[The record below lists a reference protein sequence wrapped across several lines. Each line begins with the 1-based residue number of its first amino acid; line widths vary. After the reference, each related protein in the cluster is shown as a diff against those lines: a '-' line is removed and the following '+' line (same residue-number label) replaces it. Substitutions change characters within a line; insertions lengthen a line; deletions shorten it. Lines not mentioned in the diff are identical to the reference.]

1 MSDTTGRDDRDFADD
16 RNDRDDRTDHTDR
29 TDRDDRDF
37 ADDANEQARLR
48 AEHNRELGV
57 DPFFEGANI
66 TESDGPDL
74 EAGDDLDTGG
84 GFRTRRD

>member
-1 MSDTTGRDDRDFADD
+1 MPDTPERDDRDFPDD
-16 RNDRDDRTDHTDR
+16 DD
-29 TDRDDRDF
+29 
-37 ADDANEQARLR
+37 EQARLR
-48 AEHNRELGV
+48 REHDRELDV

-84 GFRTRRD
+84 GHRTPR

>member
-1 MSDTTGRDDRDFADD
+1 MSDSGARRDQEPFDERTRREDGSLRDDRDYADD
-16 RNDRDDRTDHTDR
+16 P
-29 TDRDDRDF
+29 
-37 ADDANEQARLR
+37 NEQARLR
-48 AEHNRELGV
+48 AEHARELGV

-84 GFRTRRD
+84 GHRTPRG

>member
-1 MSDTTGRDDRDFADD
+1 MSDTTGRDDRDFD
-16 RNDRDDRTDHTDR
+16 
-29 TDRDDRDF
+29 
-37 ADDANEQARLR
+37 DDANEQKRLR
-48 AEHNRELGV
+48 ADRDKELGV

-84 GFRTRRD
+84 GHRTPRD

>member
-1 MSDTTGRDDRDFADD
+1 MSDTSGRDDRGIDDDWRLHDD
-16 RNDRDDRTDHTDR
+16 RK
-29 TDRDDRDF
+29 F

-48 AEHNRELGV
+48 AEHARELGV

-66 TESDGPDL
+66 TENDGPDL

-84 GFRTRRD
+84 GQRTPRE